1 MKDIN
6 TTAAVLLAGG
16 WTTEDKDELIR
27 EYQLTGDEAEEII
40 EEMKWLENGGKEKTH
55 DRD

>member
-1 MKDIN
+1 MKDTN

-16 WTTEDKDELIR
+16 WTAEDKEELIR